1 MITAPTGT
9 AIIRSSPT
17 YSSNLSTVATDKPEV
32 TIRWDKV
39 TDNLSG
45 HHYYKLYYKKT
56 NSVDTGYNI
65 LATDNS
71 TYDGVI
77 TVENENTSYYIH
89 GGLEAGTYYHYKLT
103 ANTIAGETSDTTLG
117 SDGTYHTTQIQPF
130 AAAPCNID
138 NDSSLLVY
146 YDFNDNASD
155 RVRKYGD
162 GRYDLTLADSTAVT
176 FSGSRCSGSK
186 TAYFNTTT
194 SYAYN
199 DNFSSTSENLDN
211 FTISMWVYPDAD
223 MATYASALSTADNV
237 NNDNF
242 QIADNGSNGIV
253 AMTENKSQWLEGG
266 DIARDNWTHVVAVK
280 YADNNSLAFYING
293 VLGVNNMLSCPT
305 NKKESC
311 ADNNSLTTF
320 DTNWEKIKIGIN
332 RVSQNHWKG
341 YIDEVK
347 VYNRPLNS
355 TEVRNLYQN
364 DNPS

>member
-1 MITAPTGT
+1 MIKTSG
-9 AIIRSSPT
+9 SPT
-17 YSSNLSTVATDKPEV
+17 TVATDKPEV
-32 TIRWDKV
+32 TIRWD
-39 TDNLSG
+39 NSSLSG

-56 NSVDTGYNI
+56 NSVNTGYNI
-65 LATDNS
+65 VTTDNS

-77 TVENENTSYYIH
+77 TIENENSNSYVH
-89 GGLEAGTYYHYKLT
+89 GGLTDGAYYHYKLT
-103 ANTIAGETSDTTLG
+103 ANTIAGETSDATLG
-117 SDGTYHTTQIQPF
+117 GDGTYHTTQIQPF
-130 AAAPCNID
+130 PTMSCNTD

-211 FTISMWVYPDAD
+211 FTISMWVYPDDD
-223 MATYASALSTADNV
+223 MSTYASALSTADNV

-253 AMTENKSQWLEGG
+253 AMTENKSQWLEEEP
-266 DIARDNWTHVVAVK
+266 
-280 YADNNSLAFYING
+280 SLG
-293 VLGVNNMLSCPT
+293 TTGHTWSLSSMRTIIQWPST
-305 NKKESC
+305 
-311 ADNNSLTTF
+311 
-320 DTNWEKIKIGIN
+320 
-332 RVSQNHWKG
+332 
-341 YIDEVK
+341 
-347 VYNRPLNS
+347 S
-355 TEVRNLYQN
+355 TESWVSITCSHAPPTKKKAARTTTA
-364 DNPS
+364 